1 MPQYT
6 HAGERP
12 RQARIAAVG
21 GYRPR
26 RVVANEEVCRDLD
39 STDQWIRR
47 RTGIETRRF
56 AGPDETLEAMAAA
69 AVDKALAE
77 AGVAPSQVG
86 VVIAATMSYLYQAP
100 PLATRIGALLDGFHG
115 AAFDVSGACA
125 GFGHALELAR
135 TLVVSGSV
143 DHVVV
148 VGAER
153 MSDIID
159 PADRSTAFLF
169 GDGAGAVVVA
179 PSRETGIFPPE
190 WGSEPAGA
198 DAIAQ
203 PDAWHCGPGQPESAD
218 RHLRMHGQEVF
229 RWVTDSVPAVATGAL
244 ERAGLGVQDL
254 AAFVPHQANLR
265 IIETLV
271 RALALPEHVR
281 VARDVVEAGNT
292 SAASIPLALESLL
305 AQGQMSGRPALL
317 LGFGSGLGH
326 CAQVVI
332 LP

>member
-1 MPQYT
+1 MPQ
-6 HAGERP
+6 HVQAGQLP

-26 RVVANEEVCRDLD
+26 RVVGNEEICHHVD

-47 RTGIETRRF
+47 RTGIETRHF
-56 AGPDETLEAMAAA
+56 AEPDETLEAMAAA
-69 AVDKALAE
+69 AADKALAE
-77 AGVAPSQVG
+77 AGVDPSQVG

-100 PLATRIGALLDGFHG
+100 PLAARAGALLDGFRG

-125 GFGHALELAR
+125 GFCHALELAR
-135 TLVVSGSV
+135 VLVSSGSA

-153 MSDIID
+153 MSDIVD
-159 PADRSTAFLF
+159 PTDRSTAFLF

-179 PSRETGIFPPE
+179 PSRETRIFPPE
-190 WGSEPAGA
+190 WGSDPSGA

-203 PDAWHCGPGQPESAD
+203 PDPWDCGPARPEAAN
-218 RHLRMHGQEVF
+218 RYLGMHGQEVF
-229 RWVTDSVPAVATGAL
+229 RWVTDSVPAVAEGAL
-244 ERAGLGVQDL
+244 ARAGMSVQDL

-265 IIETLV
+265 ITESLV
-271 RALALPEHVR
+271 RALGLPPEVR
-281 VARDVVEAGNT
+281 VARDVVRAGNT

-305 AQGQMSGRPALL
+305 AQGEMSGRPALL

-326 CAQVVI
+326 CAQTVL